1 MHSEH
6 ISPAGAMLHRE
17 CKCLFPIFHMG
28 IPWKREGKRKLLVSY
43 TRMGGKGK
51 QKPISIDPTLEF
63 TLNLCISYQTSIP

>member
-1 MHSEH
+1 
-6 ISPAGAMLHRE
+6 
-17 CKCLFPIFHMG
+17 MG